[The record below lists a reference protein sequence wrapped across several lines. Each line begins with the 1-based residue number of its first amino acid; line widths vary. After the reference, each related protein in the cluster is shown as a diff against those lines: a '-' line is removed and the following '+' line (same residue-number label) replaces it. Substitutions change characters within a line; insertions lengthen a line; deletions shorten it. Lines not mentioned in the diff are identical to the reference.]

1 MREIDKVLSLFDN
14 MTNPVDQEKQKM
26 LDELEL
32 LKDNTNDKFIKQ
44 SFWIENNFDKVKAE
58 HVRALLENGI
68 LLVKIKNEIE
78 KIRSQPARIS
88 SYFMQ

>member
-14 MTNPVDQEKQKM
+14 MTNPVDQEKQKI

-32 LKDNTNDKFIKQ
+32 LKDHTNDKFIKQ
-44 SFWIENNFDKVKAE
+44 SFWIEKNFAKVKVE

-78 KIRSQPARIS
+78 KIRS
-88 SYFMQ
+88 

>member
-78 KIRSQPARIS
+78 KIRS
-88 SYFMQ
+88 